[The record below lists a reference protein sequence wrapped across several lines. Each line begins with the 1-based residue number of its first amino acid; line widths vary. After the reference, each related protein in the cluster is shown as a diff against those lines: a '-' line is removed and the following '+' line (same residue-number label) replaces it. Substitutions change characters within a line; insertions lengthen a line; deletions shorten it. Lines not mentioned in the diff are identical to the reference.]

1 MTIEHKIDIYLGVVT
16 NIIKQPTTSLK
27 IPGDPHEEDMLSG
40 HDAQEHMIIA
50 AVPGVYEH
58 LRALP
63 EKNNLEEP
71 KIGDRVIIYVWDPVY
86 NSYNTY
92 RKLQENDIVG
102 FRAHGK
108 MLDITHD
115 RIKVGVFD
123 ETIEYSE
130 DERPETPIS
139 HVEMDK
145 YGNILVHAS
154 NDTTVYIEG
163 NTTINVLG
171 DCTLKVNGKL
181 TTNATIWEGN
191 QGTVAPTPGKGPF
204 CAIPVCPYTGAPHVG
219 YISSGGQSGAEPCP
233 KHD

>member
-1 MTIEHKIDIYLGVVT
+1 MRIEHKIDVYLGVVT
-16 NIIKQPTTSLK
+16 NVIRQPSTSLK
-27 IPGDPHEEDMLSG
+27 IPGDPHEEDMVSG
-40 HDAQEHMIIA
+40 HDALEHIIVA

-63 EKNNLEEP
+63 EKSNLDEP
-71 KIGDRVIIYVWDPVY
+71 KIGDKVIIYVWDTIY

-108 MLDITHD
+108 MLDITHE
-115 RIKVGVFD
+115 RFKVGVFD
-123 ETIEYSE
+123 ETKEYSE

-145 YGNILVHAS
+145 YGNILVHGS
-154 NDTTVYIEG
+154 KDTTVYIEG
-163 NTTINVLG
+163 DVTVNVMG

-181 TTNATIWEGN
+181 THKASQWEGN
-191 QGTVAPTPGKGPF
+191 DGMVSPTGTGPF
-204 CAIPVCPYTGAPHVG
+204 CGIPICPFTGAPHIG
-219 YISSGGQSGAEPCP
+219 NISIGAPGGAVPCP